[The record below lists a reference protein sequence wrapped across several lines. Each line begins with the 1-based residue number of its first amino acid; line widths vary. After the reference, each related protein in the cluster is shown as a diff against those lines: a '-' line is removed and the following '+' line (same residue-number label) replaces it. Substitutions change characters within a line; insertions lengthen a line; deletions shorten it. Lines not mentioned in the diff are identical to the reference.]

1 MSLDIPSLNC
11 TRYPS
16 GKNLITGLA
25 RRQSKQ
31 NWGWFN
37 GFKKVDIGHVYF
49 QMATEKSKKK
59 GINLINYL
67 NDLIATDYQRKK

>member
-1 MSLDIPSLNC
+1 M
-11 TRYPS
+11 
-16 GKNLITGLA
+16 GL
-25 RRQSKQ
+25 
-31 NWGWFN
+31 
-37 GFKKVDIGHVYF
+37 KKVDIGYVYF